1 MRILHVTRETG
12 GDRRFG
18 IGRSLEPVVAGLRA
32 AGHEV
37 EYLTQ
42 QHLGPK
48 SLQARQDWTRRAQD
62 WLRPVFGQAG
72 EVMAA
77 IWVERLNMSRLAA
90 KVAARDGY
98 DIVHLH
104 DPWLAA
110 GFRVAR
116 RWFGAGRC
124 RWGVTQ
130 HGFGSYAHA
139 IADEGTVYTPALLRW
154 QLRLEASV
162 LQAADW
168 VICPT
173 ADGRRQLARDL
184 GLVAAPA
191 HWHAVPH
198 PRPVLQVPSRAD
210 ARRALGWVEDEWQ
223 VLTIGRINPVK
234 RIDSVVRA
242 CLRSGLPMRLTVLGE
257 GDPAPLQRMVAD
269 APGGRLSLD
278 VRVVDDVAPYLAAC
292 DVYVSA
298 ACNES
303 FGMAN
308 LEAMYCGAPAVCTAV
323 GGVPEVTGGQVLLVP
338 GGDSELDAVLCQA
351 LHELQDDAPRRHR
364 VGEAGRQRAAA
375 WPDGHEVA
383 KRYEA
388 IYQRLA

>member
-42 QHLGPK
+42 QHLGPGA
-48 SLQARQDWTRRAQD
+48 LQARQDWTRRAQA
-62 WLRPVFGQAG
+62 WLRPWFGQAG

-110 GFRVAR
+110 GFRLAR
-116 RWFGAGRC
+116 RWFGVRHC

-130 HGFGSYAHA
+130 HGFGSYTHA
-139 IADEGTVYTPALLRW
+139 IADEGTVYTPALMRW
-154 QLRLEASV
+154 QLKLETQV

-168 VICPT
+168 VVCPT

-184 GLVAAPA
+184 GQVAVPS

-198 PRPVLQVPSRAD
+198 PRPAFQVPSRAE
-210 ARRALGWVEDEWQ
+210 ARRLLGWADDEWQ

-242 CLRSGLPMRLTVLGE
+242 CLRSGRAMRLTVLGE
-257 GDPAPLQRMVAD
+257 GDPAPLQRLLAEV
-269 APGGRLSLD
+269 PGARLALD
-278 VRVVDDVAPYLAAC
+278 VKVVDDVAPYLAAC
-292 DVYVSA
+292 DLYVSA

-308 LEAMYCGAPAVCTAV
+308 LEAMHCGAPAICTAV
-323 GGVPEVTGGQVLLVP
+323 GGVPEVTGGQVWLVP
-338 GGDSELDAVLCQA
+338 GTTAGLDAVLCQA
-351 LHELQDDAPRRHR
+351 MTELQDDSPRRKR
-364 VGEAGRQRAAA
+364 LGAAGQQYAAT
-375 WPDGHEVA
+375 WPDGREVA

-388 IYQRLA
+388 IYQGLA

>member
-1 MRILHVTRETG
+1 MRILHVTRENA

-18 IGRSLEPVVAGLRA
+18 IGRSLEPVVTALRE

-42 QHLGPK
+42 QHLGPRA
-48 SLQARQDWTRRAQD
+48 LQARQDWTRRAQG
-62 WLRPVFGQAG
+62 WLRPLFGQAG

-116 RWFGAGRC
+116 QWFGARRC

-154 QLRLEASV
+154 QLKLEAQV
-162 LQAADW
+162 LRAADW

-173 ADGRRQLARDL
+173 ADGRGQLARDL
-184 GLVAAPA
+184 GLVAVPS

-198 PRPVLQVPSRAD
+198 PRPAMPVLSRD
-210 ARRALGWVEDEWQ
+210 EARRQLGWPQDEWQ

-242 CLRSGLPMRLTVLGE
+242 CLRSGRAMRLTVLGE
-257 GDPAPLQRMVAD
+257 GDPTPLRQLVAEVAD
-269 APGGRLSLD
+269 ARLALD
-278 VRVVDDVAPYLAAC
+278 VKVVDDVAPYLAGC
-292 DVYVSA
+292 DLYVSA

-308 LEAMYCGAPAVCTAV
+308 LEAMHCGAPAICTAV
-323 GGVPEVTGGQVLLVP
+323 GGVPEVTGGQAWLVP
-338 GGDSELDAVLCQA
+338 GTASGLDAVLCQA
-351 LHELQDDAPRRHR
+351 LTELQDDAPRRLR
-364 VGEAGRQRAAA
+364 LGDGGRQRAAT
-375 WPDGHEVA
+375 WPDGRDVA
-383 KRYEA
+383 RRYEA
-388 IYQRLA
+388 IYQGLA